1 MFLSYERD
9 AYRGREDAEFRVTFD
24 REIRYRRQAM
34 TLDSDPWGSALLDP
48 DQVLME
54 LKVAGAMP
62 LWMARILSEQ
72 KIFQTSFSKY
82 GSAYRQML
90 LEKQQEVRRYA

>member
-1 MFLSYERD
+1 M
-9 AYRGREDAEFRVTFD
+9 
-24 REIRYRRQAM
+24 
-34 TLDSDPWGSALLDP
+34 
-48 DQVLME
+48 
-54 LKVAGAMP
+54 AGAMP
-62 LWMARILSEQ
+62 LWMARTLSEQ